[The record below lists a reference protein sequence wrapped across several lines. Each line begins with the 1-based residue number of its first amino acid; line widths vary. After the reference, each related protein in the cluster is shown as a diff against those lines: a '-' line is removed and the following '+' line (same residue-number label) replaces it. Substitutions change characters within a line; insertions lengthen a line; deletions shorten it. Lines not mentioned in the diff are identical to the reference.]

1 MMNFGL
7 KSRFEATVTIIT
19 NEFIDKYM
27 AAANGEYVKVYLY
40 LLRHDGEPAAISEIA
55 DALNHTESD
64 VRRALSYWERVGVLV
79 RDETVRTGDS
89 GRREQRTGMEDRGRT
104 DAETAAGARFEAAS
118 GIKAAEAEKAGNPAS
133 EASRAVSADGSDT
146 KSERGPASDRIHSS
160 VQIPPPPAD
169 TAERMQKLSKDEEF
183 ATLLYAAQ
191 QYLGKMFTTI
201 ECEKFAYFY
210 DILKMSG
217 ELLEYLAEYCAQN
230 GHTSIRYVEKVA
242 LNWYQQGIRTKAEA
256 KEYTSRFSKDIS
268 SVMKAFGLTNRSP
281 GTAEKEI
288 IKKWF
293 HTYGFDQSLVT
304 EACNRTIKAT
314 QTPSFQYADKIL
326 AGWKENGV
334 RTLADVEELD
344 RKRQL
349 AKGQSKEREPV
360 RKNSSSNRFRNF
372 EERNYN
378 YDEAIWD
385 DIRKR
390 YKKGGSGD
398 GTE

>member
-40 LLRHDGEPAAISEIA
+40 LLRHDGEPAAVSEIA

-118 GIKAAEAEKAGNPAS
+118 GIKTAEAEKAGNPAS
-133 EASRAVSADGSDT
+133 GASRAVSAAGSDT

>member
-40 LLRHDGEPAAISEIA
+40 LLRHDGEPAAVSEIA

-133 EASRAVSADGSDT
+133 GASRAVSAAGSDT
-146 KSERGPASDRIHSS
+146 KSGRGPASDRIHSS